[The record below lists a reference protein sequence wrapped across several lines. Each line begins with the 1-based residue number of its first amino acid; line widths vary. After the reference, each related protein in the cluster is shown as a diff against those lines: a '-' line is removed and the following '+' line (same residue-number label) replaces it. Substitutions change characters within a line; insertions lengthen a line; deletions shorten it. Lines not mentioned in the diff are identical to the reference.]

1 LKKEN
6 FFLNEIER
14 VRVPRRTG
22 RTSRTSSVVN
32 SFVSSDTQPVTLSR
46 SSSVSFDNPSI
57 EGSSLNEDT
66 QIPICI
72 PITTDSPLPVTTL
85 SSSLSELDPMLNNR
99 PRTPSPI
106 PSPVIDE
113 PIMTKSTDEQVSTN
127 SIDERS
133 SLTDT
138 IENQPPIIEN
148 EPSPS
153 VEDSINTSEKKESS
167 LSISISNGFNDSSI
181 EQKNDDLFQLIEE
194 DQIDIP

>member
-1 LKKEN
+1 M
-6 FFLNEIER
+6 
-14 VRVPRRTG
+14 
-22 RTSRTSSVVN
+22 VN

-113 PIMTKSTDEQVSTN
+113 PIMTKSIDEQVSTN

-138 IENQPPIIEN
+138 IENKPPIIEN

-153 VEDSINTSEKKESS
+153 VEDSINTSEKNESS